1 MKSIEQHAGCRGGRV
16 RATCGKHRVAY
27 GKSAPSPRPSER
39 EREEREREREGER
52 GREGERER
60 EGREIRRHPLRQGV
74 PVLPAPPPRALQQG
88 AEVPI

>member
-1 MKSIEQHAGCRGGRV
+1 MRRAHTRH
-16 RATCGKHRVAY
+16 ATCVAAYSVRKGK
-27 GKSAPSPRPSER
+27 R
-39 EREEREREREGER
+39 E
-52 GREGERER
+52 REGERER